1 MAQRREKGSGSIS
14 QRKDGTWTGRC
25 DLGYD
30 DNGKRKVK
38 AFYGKTKGEVRKKL
52 QEFQAERIKGEYQQV
67 VKRSVQGYMTDW
79 LNNVKYNEL
88 KPSAFDRLEQTCM
101 YQVFPFIGSLQMGMV
116 TADDVQSVIN
126 QLTAKG
132 YSYSTI
138 KKAYNAINA
147 CFTFAYEREAIR
159 KNPCRGISLP
169 KRAEREVSDI
179 VFFNEDERARIEQ
192 VALQKHKNGAY
203 KSPNGW
209 YIILLLNTGLRI
221 GELLALQW
229 CNVDFDKK
237 QIKVTS
243 NLKQVKSRGKSP
255 TNYITVEQT
264 TKTKSGHRI
273 VPLTNRAV
281 EALHYLEEHKHCEK
295 YVVATK
301 NGKPISP
308 RNIDR
313 TFRQILTAAGIDK
326 KCGVHSL
333 RHTFASMLFKKGADP
348 KTVSEILGH
357 SDVNITYNIYIHL
370 IEEQKAKVIDLLN
383 E

>member
-14 QRKDGTWTGRC
+14 QRKDGTWTART
-25 DLGYD
+25 DIGYNE
-30 DNGKRKVK
+30 NGKRIVK

-79 LNNVKYNEL
+79 LNDVKYNEL
-88 KPSAFDRLEQTCM
+88 KPSAFDRLEQTCK

-126 QLTAKG
+126 QLADKG

-159 KNPCRGISLP
+159 KNPCIRISLP
-169 KRAEREVSDI
+169 KKAEREKSDI
-179 VFFNEDERARIEQ
+179 VFFNDDERRAIEQ
-192 VALQKHKNGAY
+192 AALQQHKNGAY

-209 YIILLLNTGLRI
+209 YIILLLYTGLRI

-229 CNVDFDKK
+229 CNVDFDNK
-237 QIKVTS
+237 QIKVTG
-243 NLKQVKSRGKSP
+243 NLKQVKARGESP

-264 TKTKSGHRI
+264 TKTKSGYRI

-281 EALHYLEEHKHCEK
+281 EALRYLEEHKHSDK
-295 YVVATK
+295 YVAATK
-301 NGKPISP
+301 NGKPISA

-313 TFRQILTAAGIDK
+313 TFRQTLTAAGIDK
-326 KCGVHSL
+326 QCGVHSL
-333 RHTFASMLFKKGADP
+333 RHTFASMLFNKGADP
-348 KTVSEILGH
+348 KAVSEILGH

-370 IEEQKAKVIDLLN
+370 IQEQKAKVIDLLN

>member
-14 QRKDGTWTGRC
+14 QRKDGTWTART
-25 DLGYD
+25 DIGYNE
-30 DNGKRKVK
+30 NGKRIVK

-79 LNNVKYNEL
+79 LNDVKYNEL
-88 KPSAFDRLEQTCM
+88 KPSAFDRLEQTCK

-126 QLTAKG
+126 QLTDKG

-159 KNPCRGISLP
+159 KNPCIRISLP
-169 KRAEREVSDI
+169 KKAEREKSDI
-179 VFFNEDERARIEQ
+179 VYFNDDERHAIEQ
-192 VALQKHKNGAY
+192 AALQQHKNGVY

-209 YIILLLNTGLRI
+209 YIILLLYTGLRI

-229 CNVDFDKK
+229 CNVDFDNK
-237 QIKVTS
+237 QIKVTG
-243 NLKQVKSRGKSP
+243 NIKQVKARGESP

-281 EALHYLEEHKHCEK
+281 EALRYLEEHKHSEK
-295 YVVATK
+295 YVAATK
-301 NGKPISP
+301 NGKPISA

-313 TFRQILTAAGIDK
+313 TFRQTLTAAGIDK

-348 KTVSEILGH
+348 KAVSEILGH

>member
-14 QRKDGTWTGRC
+14 QRKDGTWTART
-25 DLGYD
+25 DIGYNE
-30 DNGKRKVK
+30 NGKRIVK

-79 LNNVKYNEL
+79 LNEVKYNEL
-88 KPSAFDRLEQTCM
+88 KPSAFDRLEQTCK

-126 QLTAKG
+126 QLTDKG

-159 KNPCRGISLP
+159 KNPCIRISLP
-169 KRAEREVSDI
+169 KKAEREKSDI
-179 VFFNEDERARIEQ
+179 VYFNDDERRALEQ
-192 VALQKHKNGAY
+192 AALQQHKNGAY

-229 CNVDFDKK
+229 CNVDFDNK
-237 QIKVTS
+237 QIKVTG
-243 NLKQVKSRGKSP
+243 NLKQVKARGESP

-281 EALHYLEEHKHCEK
+281 EALRYLEEHKHSDK
-295 YVVATK
+295 YVAATK
-301 NGKPISP
+301 NGKPISA

-313 TFRQILTAAGIDK
+313 TFRQTLTAAGIDK

-370 IEEQKAKVIDLLN
+370 IQEQKAKVIDLLN